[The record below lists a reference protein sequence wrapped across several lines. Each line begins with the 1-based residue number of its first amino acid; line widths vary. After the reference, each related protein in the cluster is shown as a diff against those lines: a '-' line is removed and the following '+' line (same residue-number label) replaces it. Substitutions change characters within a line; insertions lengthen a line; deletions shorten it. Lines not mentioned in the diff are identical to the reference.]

1 MAQPIHPAFDQ
12 TTEAL
17 DAAQAFAKQIKGKT
31 VVITGVNRGG
41 IGYTT
46 AEAFVRH
53 HSYGIDFQGREKKYA
68 DLPDIQ
74 ASQNAETL
82 VIAGRNH
89 ARARSCA

>member
-1 MAQPIHPAFDQ
+1 MAQSTHPAFDQ

-31 VVITGVNRGG
+31 VLITGVNRGG

-53 HSYGIDFQGREKKYA
+53 THMA
-68 DLPDIQ
+68 
-74 ASQNAETL
+74 
-82 VIAGRNH
+82 
-89 ARARSCA
+89 